1 MANNPFSLQSI
12 LNNAVKAD
20 RQEKLKTSPQLT
32 LGELILKLET
42 MDGELPVYFDNK
54 KYRPTSIGSWR
65 GSYDEL
71 SINYKGSDEVNS
83 DKLEEEIDMGK
94 YGKEYIYEPFDTTL
108 PKDVKVKHLLQM
120 LKSIIGK
127 TMTGY
132 KGGNFLIGKSTP
144 LWVSKYGGS
153 KGYRTNKNYDSQAIV
168 DVEKKEE
175 KAILKTKF
183 ISY

>member
-1 MANNPFSLQSI
+1 MINNPFGFEAI
-12 LNNAVKAD
+12 LKNAIKAD

-32 LGELILKLET
+32 LSELILKLET
-42 MDGELPVYFDNK
+42 MDEGLPVYFDNK

-71 SINYKGSDEVNS
+71 SINYEGSDEVNS
-83 DKLEEEIDMGK
+83 DKVEEEIDMRE
-94 YGKEYIYEPFDTTL
+94 YGKKCIYVPFYTTL
-108 PKDVKVKHLLQM
+108 PKDVRVKDLLQM

-132 KGGNFLIGKSTP
+132 KGGDFLIGKSTP
-144 LWVSKYGGS
+144 LWVSKYGESG
-153 KGYRTNKNYDSQAIV
+153 GYRTNKEYDKQAII

-175 KAILKTKF
+175 SVRLKTKL
-183 ISY
+183 IPY